1 MNFIKT
7 FILLITGLYLTLS
20 ASCQDSFYVKV
31 HFPSRLSLKSLTVS
45 YEDGKNNLVYKSL
58 NEYTIAISAPL
69 YAKYADITLYYPDSA
84 HVTGQTHF
92 TNSFWVG
99 KERADIVVTPKSPG
113 QDPVANCILTNA
125 WSIRQMGRDK
135 LDSFQRKEWKAL
147 VDYINVPRQPSDS
160 NTRAVYALFSRLR
173 IRQLEFIRQNPNSY
187 FSLWLFRKEIAASN
201 QVSADTVAVVFNTVF
216 PDSLRNSPDRN
227 VILRAIA
234 AKKNTNKGEIA
245 PDYTSTTSAGRIV
258 SPEFNKGKYTL
269 LAFWASWCGPCV
281 AEIPTIVAIRRKY
294 DSTKLSIISIT
305 LDEERKS
312 FEDAVTRYHMDW
324 PQVFGNQDI
333 IHAYQI
339 SGIPQL
345 YLIDPEGKIIYKAP
359 EEDIVGNSSGDS
371 ADLKQL
377 NDILT
382 QKLDNTK

>member
-1 MNFIKT
+1 
-7 FILLITGLYLTLS
+7 LCYELY
-20 ASCQDSFYVKV
+20 Q
-31 HFPSRLSLKSLTVS
+31 SL
-45 YEDGKNNLVYKSL
+45 
-58 NEYTIAISAPL
+58 
-69 YAKYADITLYYPDSA
+69 YP

-99 KERADIVVTPKSPG
+99 KERADIAVTPKPPG

-173 IRQLEFIRQNPNSY
+173 TRQLEFIRQNPNSY

-216 PDSLRNSPDRN
+216 PDSLRNSPDRK

-245 PDYTSTTSAGRIV
+245 PDYTST
-258 SPEFNKGKYTL
+258 
-269 LAFWASWCGPCV
+269 
-281 AEIPTIVAIRRKY
+281 TIVAIRRKY

-345 YLIDPEGKIIYKAP
+345 YLIDPEGKIVYKAS